1 MISFTDACNL
11 YRAEQVVHCKVRDV
25 AQHGNFEDVAAMLL
39 KEKSLNKLR
48 RHRKIMEHLGE
59 EYFKIHT
66 LNFDAFL
73 LKDEF
78 GDAINYIEGIELQ
91 PSPALSQDATAT
103 IVEVLDLSMD
113 RKAEFNMESD
123 EEDKH
128 SESNKKMNSDQSP
141 LLENATLSK
150 KVKQSPPMC
159 KALTRDVLMPQDFSV
174 TDFESVANML
184 N

>member
-25 AQHGNFEDVAAMLL
+25 AHHGNFEDVAAMLL
-39 KEKSLNKLR
+39 KEKTLNKLR

-91 PSPALSQDATAT
+91 LSPPLSQDATAT
-103 IVEVLDLSMD
+103 IVEAQVELTDM
-113 RKAEFNMESD
+113 KAEFNMESD
-123 EEDKH
+123 EEDKR
-128 SESNKKMNSDQSP
+128 SESNKDSKSDQSHP
-141 LLENATLSK
+141 QENAALSV
-150 KVKQSPPMC
+150 KVKHSPPLS

-174 TDFESVANML
+174 IDFESVANKL